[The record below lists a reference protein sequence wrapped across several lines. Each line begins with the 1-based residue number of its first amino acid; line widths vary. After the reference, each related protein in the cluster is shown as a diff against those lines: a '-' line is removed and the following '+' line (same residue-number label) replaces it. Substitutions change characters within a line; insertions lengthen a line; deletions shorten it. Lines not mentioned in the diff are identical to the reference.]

1 MLNSLLDKI
10 FGKLYEVLEASV
22 SSCNSKTLAL
32 SGGLDSSIIAFFL
45 KNRLDQAIAV
55 TTKDFVASDLT
66 YCQLVAKKFGINL
79 EIIMPSTEE
88 LLTATEETIKILK
101 IFNDIEIRNSIVMY
115 IAIASIKKMGF
126 SSIISGD
133 GADELFAGYS
143 FFLKKNENELQK
155 DLERIW
161 EIMHF
166 PSKKIGE
173 SFGIT
178 VETPFLSQKV
188 IEFAKTI
195 PANLKINENEGKK
208 YGKWILRKIFE
219 DKLPRTI
226 VWRDKA
232 PMQDGA
238 GTAALTN
245 LFNTIIS
252 DDVFNIKSKKIQ
264 ETDKVY
270 LRTKESLH
278 YYEIYRKYFEAPEKL
293 HSSKRKCA
301 KCQFEVLT
309 NSKFCRM
316 CGSFPI

>member
-1 MLNSLLDKI
+1 MDKI
-10 FGKLYEVLEASV
+10 FERLYEVLEDSV
-22 SSCNSKTLAL
+22 SSCTAKTLAL

-45 KNRLDQAIAV
+45 QNRIRQAIAV
-55 TTKDFVASDLT
+55 TAKDFVASDLT
-66 YCQLVAKKFGINL
+66 YCQLVAKNFGVNL

-88 LLTATEETIKILK
+88 LLSAIEETIKILE

-115 IAIASIKKMGF
+115 IAISSIKKMGF
-126 SSIISGD
+126 TSIISGD

-166 PSKKIGE
+166 PSKKIGD
-173 SFGIT
+173 SLGIT
-178 VETPFLSQKV
+178 VETPFLNQKV
-188 IEFAKTI
+188 MDFAKTI
-195 PANLKINENEGKK
+195 HVNLKVREHEGKK
-208 YGKWILRKIFE
+208 YGKWILRKLFE

-226 VWRDKA
+226 VWRDKS

-238 GTAALTN
+238 GTAALTD
-245 LFNTIIS
+245 LFNTLIS
-252 DDVFNIKSKKIQ
+252 DDSFKTKSKKIQ
-264 ETDKVY
+264 DSDKVY
-270 LRTKESLH
+270 LRTKESLY
-278 YYEIYRKYFEAPEKL
+278 YYETYRKYFEPPEKL
-293 HSSKRKCA
+293 HSSKITCP
-301 KCQFEVLT
+301 KCQFEVLA